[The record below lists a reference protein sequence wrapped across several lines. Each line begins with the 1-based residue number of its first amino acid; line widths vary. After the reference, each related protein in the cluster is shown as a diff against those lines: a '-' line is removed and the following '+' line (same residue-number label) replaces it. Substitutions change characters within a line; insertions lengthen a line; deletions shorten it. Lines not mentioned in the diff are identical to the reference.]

1 MIPATPRAAATACIV
16 RDGVGGLEVLLVER
30 SPSSPFVPGASVFPG
45 GTVDP
50 VDRLA
55 PDPFKAAV
63 IRETYEEVGLVLADQ
78 ATEPVVA
85 GLPLHRQRSPDNF
98 SFDSLMYLSTWVTPE
113 WMGLRFDTRF
123 YLVAAPDHTDLVVDR
138 RELVRADWMTP
149 GGALERWTS
158 GELVLI
164 MPTAA
169 HLRYLTHYATVDEA
183 LDGAKAGRYEAE
195 IDQEVQEGRRPG
207 GLG

>member
-1 MIPATPRAAATACIV
+1 MIPATPRPAATACVV
-16 RDGVGGLEVLLVER
+16 RDGAGGLEVLLVER

-45 GTVDP
+45 GKVDP

-63 IRETYEEVGLVLADQ
+63 IRETYEEVGLVLADR

-85 GLPLHRQRSPDNF
+85 GLPLHLQRSPENF
-98 SFDSLMYLSTWVTPE
+98 SFDSLTYLSTWVTPE

-123 YLVAAPDHTDLVVDR
+123 YLVAAPDRTDLVIDR
-138 RELVRADWMTP
+138 HELVRADWMTP
-149 GGALERWTS
+149 GEALERWTS

-169 HLRYLTHYATVDEA
+169 HLRYLTHYPTVDEA
-183 LDGAKAGRYEAE
+183 LDGAKAGRHEAE
-195 IDQEVQEGRRPG
+195 IDQDVQEGRRPEG
-207 GLG
+207 RG